1 MPDQEERYI
10 SLQDAATQLGVER
23 PAMYYYIRTLKLE
36 KKKFELDKQVYL
48 KVSDFERIKKLRDEK
63 ALRDEASKKKEPSLV

>member
-1 MPDQEERYI
+1 MSDQEERYI

-36 KKKFELDKQVYL
+36 KKKFALDKQVYL
-48 KVSDFERIKKLRDEK
+48 KFSDFERIKKLRE
-63 ALRDEASKKKEPSLV
+63 EAAKRKEPSVA